1 MPATIRIKRSGTT
14 LAPSSLKV
22 GELAYSYATDSKKLY
37 IGIGPEVDE
46 NGTAASIAV
55 IGGEFFTDLINGIPG
70 ISVANRALILG
81 ADRNTDYLKIES
93 LHVDSATFA
102 DISIDSAYIQFA
114 GIDSA
119 YIHDLVVDSAY
130 IQFADIDS
138 AHIDNLTVDSAY
150 IRYLDVDSGHFDN
163 VTIDSAQIKFM
174 DVDSG
179 HVDNLTVDSA
189 YIKNADILFATLTEV
204 DSAYIHNASIDSAYI
219 KYASV
224 DSADISLLRSDSAYL
239 TKATIATSYQPLIT
253 GPEQIVIDPS
263 GIGDNTGRVL
273 IKGDL
278 QVDGTQTI
286 INSTTVSTND
296 RNILI
301 ADSAVDSAAADGAG
315 ITVYGD
321 GDYGRASLFYDATL
335 NKWRTSI
342 GLKVP
347 SIDADSARI
356 LQISGTNLLYDAAT
370 IQNGNVSQLTSD
382 SASITTLTGTFLTYN
397 NGTFKVSFHDSALV
411 NTALE
416 QGIFFAGANG
426 ALDTHAN
433 LKFDNQTD
441 MLIGRFTKPGESR
454 YGLHLGHREIVVP
467 GGVDSG
473 YYHFS
478 VTDSGDISAETLKIG
493 DYLRKGFQ
501 PHFSRTKTNPHS
513 FYGIQVDSAEFTS
526 TLQRNFFKSD
536 ISKADATTLDTT
548 NDSINILT
556 VKDNSG
562 ADLIQLRKDGSIN
575 FTGSLLFENEP
586 FSGGGIFDKKKLGIT
601 GTPDTGNQIYQP
613 DQTKRTAFGGGN
625 YLALNFD
632 RTKPSFDPAHDF
644 DMRGDLT
651 TFSVSGALLETS
663 LVSSL
668 LPDTTANSLA
678 GSPFYVKVDDSDKSR
693 MFFDTAKARFRAGY
707 FVRSSFTETEMGSF
721 SAAFGKNS
729 KAAGDYSFAFGDS
742 TETRSANSFVGGEKS
757 TIDQG
762 LGSSL
767 SVNAVAIG
775 KENVILNSASAIALG
790 EGNLIGTTSVYG
802 TDGVALG
809 RDNKIQGD
817 GVHSINSVAIG
828 KNNFIKSTITTVIG
842 KDNTTENTAANSF
855 VIGQNNNVKSGRSY
869 IIGDGHNDLATSSSA
884 RNYAFGEYSTFNATT
899 TQSMA
904 IGRYVKIG
912 NSVSGAIGINLG
924 IGSTDPE
931 NENYFLPIQDDNL
944 MSIQNGNLS
953 LGTDSDIT
961 AAGITS
967 GQGNLYIKGSII
979 YDGDI
984 FKRVAG
990 GVITASPW
998 IDDGTQI
1005 TYNNGGKNI
1014 GAHVTIPNS
1023 KFELFGEMMVRGA
1036 YNGAY
1041 KDLPDL
1047 FDSIGSGSSFGQ
1059 AIPSSQKISLFT
1071 YYPQGGILR
1080 AGNIKVH
1087 NTNTNDSMGAHS
1099 IGIGNEN
1106 FVLGDYGLVIGGRQG
1121 EVYSN
1126 YGAVIG
1132 GRQGTVG
1139 IPGVNANPALGEY
1152 AMSIGGYGN
1161 EVRGKHSIA
1170 IGGQAGNRI
1179 HGDNNVSIAAGT
1191 TKNNIS
1197 GSKSVFIGYSNTDS
1211 HQGSFPGYNSNSG
1224 TQENNY
1230 WIGYDN
1236 RVDSTSSNVKQN
1248 FIFGHSNLIKT
1259 KNSGATNVIIGHTND
1274 MGNTTGTSTA
1284 KNNFVFGQNNKITGS
1299 AQKNVIIG
1307 SGVEISS
1314 TSNNEIILY
1323 AGDSEG
1329 IHNTKVSIG
1338 YKTGQTNWNRRGV
1351 LQTEKFALDVNGN
1364 VRFGRD
1370 DSDNSTTLGS
1380 SIIIVNG
1387 QDIRDY
1393 VQRIDPNDTPVV
1405 IETPSTSLADVLSTQ
1420 ASAPTSAPTPIVTA
1434 GLTITTNAS
1443 GTIDLVSMTPGTSP
1457 IPTLDLGGT
1466 NSFNASTLTALK
1478 TALDGSSSLSSA
1490 GVVTSIEEKSNAVSA
1505 VAGGTTVST
1514 IGSQDT
1520 ITIVDRSTATI
1531 SLTLTDGSGTVISTT
1546 ASSATATEAE
1556 AAIDQANQL
1565 ILNTDFGASGMKTR
1579 AVGNDV
1585 LIERGVLKIDRG
1597 QVSTPE
1603 GVLPA
1608 ATVVNIKQENP
1619 GILIIRNTPTGIL
1632 TNGTT
1637 VEFSLPSLTAIGQF
1651 LSDSIYALRPVSTV
1665 GDSFEIFNST
1675 NTVGVDLTKGAT
1687 RDKGGTALVLGADDY
1702 DSSDFGPVGSGTIPF
1717 SQYVSLK
1724 ELPIVTSGAPSIF
1737 PRTVLMDSDLIV
1749 KGSGS
1754 FADSMTIGNDAVI
1767 KGNLKVPLGSITTG
1781 GSLTVEQPSVFLSD
1795 LSIGGGALTIS
1806 KSQTVGEAGVTL
1818 TGGIDI
1824 LGHLSV
1830 SDSVSIGTA
1839 LSVTGAAT
1847 FADSVRFGGSIRWL
1861 DNAYTDSFYIGNMTF
1876 DSYVLRPGSQVFN
1889 AIVDHFDT
1897 DYVQQRV
1904 DSFNSWM
1911 IHPDALVY
1919 NPIIT
1924 ATGRKTVAVGRSN
1937 NETWTG
1943 WQPSLGTTSNLYMTG
1958 MTPDYTDDD
1967 ATITSAAYA
1976 GRGNFGGGTGDSIGI
1991 DVMGRINIRSNPG
2004 LDDHKTLPPIL
2015 ANGEGWPN
2023 ATWLRQNN
2031 YIDQPYIRSKISGQF
2046 LLNTFTE
2053 DASTASNA
2061 KAFFRNML
2069 DSAYIIS
2076 VWDSDYYWK
2085 HDSFNAVYIGVPGQL
2100 YDGTSA
2106 RGSYYDGNLKVAI
2119 NKYGRDATHN
2129 LDVKGTA
2136 QVSSTV
2142 DLRSKLN
2149 VDSDVK
2155 MEASLMIGSFNG
2167 HNDGVDGASQL
2178 ITANRGLY
2186 VGDSTHLRD
2195 GLLVLGH
2202 ANVLDSTFTFTLDS
2216 HYFEYRQDAN
2226 NNPTLNNS
2234 QIATQYN
2241 LDNPDDSHVVLT
2253 FTDSP
2258 DFDRLRVIRT
2268 TGSTL
2273 PNVTYAVSVVNSGSG
2288 NQYSFNGGEFSNAEK
2303 PVLNLKEGGTYT
2315 FNLNVSGHPFYFTV
2329 DDGSNHASGSYV
2341 GEYTTGITGSR
2352 AETGTLVF
2360 TVPEGAPQL
2369 YYNCA
2374 YHVGMQGTANTPAF
2388 TTSASSI
2395 LVKGTDWDS
2404 LGNRTLFDSA
2414 IYGFGRPRHD
2424 LMNDTDRLKKV
2435 YIHETSL
2442 DASDD
2447 SVSVF
2452 WFDNELDSAS
2462 IHQDN
2467 TSRRSIIVGP
2477 LKTTTSGIIGF
2488 DSQSISDAGDIL
2500 AINAGKAIHGVT
2512 DPIINLRDASGN
2524 FKGRLKH
2531 HRDFTIVA
2539 NDQVRIFGNLEIIPG
2554 NYPEYWDATESASI
2568 IMGDKIEIQDRSN
2581 KIISQTDLFGET
2593 NLYGKVTF
2601 GTPEM
2606 ANAVRPGYP
2615 HVGASLTTYDSFVVK
2630 GGFLVES
2637 APGGTKI
2644 EFKSDIHVDSDKT
2657 FFFGAKKN
2665 VTSIVSAIN
2674 EFVFESDRTLS
2685 TPSNLTS
2692 KVESDG
2698 SYIGTITGVK
2708 HRHSDSAGGTDGR
2721 GHVIGHVGTTGVSVI
2736 NQEVVRTL
2744 QHPVTMDSHIARF
2757 LSAETDHI
2765 TLSTPLLTTN
2775 DISVSP
2781 GSTWYYGNARTRPF
2795 SYPKFDSDGVGN
2807 RLLHVSGSNI
2817 GQPKLESDGT
2827 FDGTLGPWTDT
2838 TDATTI
2844 ANTAD
2849 SANSSRRRYITGD
2862 SSYQVSLDSHVV
2874 DILQNPPL
2882 EKLVFNRTTD
2892 FTEKVQIINNLHV
2905 DSSYKLTVSTPT
2917 YFYKYES
2924 DGTGSGN
2931 LTTWPA
2937 GQVGSNAYPAN
2948 QPFLRDQKLQRF
2960 NFQTFVSTAS
2970 DAQNIAYKI
2979 ESDGS
2984 PIYPSKPNADPTP
2997 TGILHYEYN
3006 ADGSQKIHKV
3016 SLDSHIVRI
3025 IDSDFI
3031 GSRLNDP
3038 WKLKTASEG
3047 TTPRIYSE
3055 QGAAIIVGPSTL
3067 IPATDT
3073 RTKFIIDSGNAIF
3086 LSSPTQMS
3094 DSQNDITHDVVP
3106 SYGTRA
3112 RMMWIPTRG
3121 AFRVGQLDLL
3131 GNDKNWDDSNVGIH
3145 SIGIGSNT
3153 YASHYSTAI
3162 GYNTQA
3168 GQTRDSATDPLHSD
3182 RMYSVS
3188 VGQDIVNREHNS
3200 VAIGTFIVHNTGDA
3214 IYPGKSGSPRE
3225 DLLSIGKTIHNK
3237 ANKAVAIGFDLEIA
3251 GEAEGAKNA
3260 ENSLAIGREI
3270 DIKQDAKYS
3279 IAIGKN
3285 LNFTNTNS
3293 SSTNNTAFGR
3303 DITFSG
3309 STNTNNNSA
3318 FGRDIT
3324 FSSSGTKTNTT
3335 VLGRNISVQGNQN
3348 TMFALGDDI
3357 TISNQSSSSSFF
3369 GRKIV
3374 SSGNSPSAFAIGDNV
3389 RLTSRNSSAFV
3400 MGKNI
3405 TLSNTGS
3412 GSVSFGQN
3420 IYMSGSST
3428 GLALGTNI
3436 DVSKSGT
3443 AIGKSVSA
3451 GSGVAIGRNV
3461 SSTHYS
3467 SHTGVAI
3474 GHNVKGLQGAV
3485 AIGQTIPSA
3494 AKFSVAIG
3502 HSLTSVGQQSV
3513 NIGARN
3519 STAKFGIALGS
3530 RNFASGSRGSVAVGE
3545 NARSIGSN
3553 GFSVALGRNVTS
3565 GKNGVSIGAENVG
3578 STQSIIIGANNNST
3592 GSSSSARSVIVGYNN
3607 QVNGQN
3613 TSQITVGISN
3623 RSNTRVNVFGQN
3635 NTNNQNV
3642 TIFGSG
3648 NTNSSAPT
3656 SGSSANNIN
3665 ESIIFG
3671 FANKITSRSGLAY
3684 GKNNIVSSAAIAYG
3698 DDNTVAAEGIAF
3710 GRDNN
3715 VNNSTGGSFSQASFA
3730 YGRDNTANTL
3740 GMAFG
3745 RNNTVSTSGIAFG
3758 RDNDAQQNAIAIG
3771 RSSTAYGA
3779 EALAIGYN
3787 VTVGSSSNTATKS
3800 IGIAAGVG
3808 PNTVST
3814 DNTIA
3819 LRGQVTVNQDV
3830 INTIPGTATLTKH
3843 VPGTNVGVPV
3853 TTSNG
3858 AFGIS
3863 GTIGT
3868 DQIGTTIAL
3877 EVEGAVNVRGDKG
3890 EYFMQGMRMYDY
3902 IRDIAADA
3910 LYVLDIAD
3918 SNYVKTVVTKE
3929 YLRETGTSDQF
3940 FQSEGTGAS
3949 DNIVYTGGGNVAIGG
3964 TNPSRSRYADAASK
3978 DNINYKVDVVGNLN
3992 LDGLTYQGD
4001 VILPI
4006 GPYDSSIYLN
4016 HYRNFTNYVIS
4027 PDSASAKGF
4036 FDSAYVHARGNFGMN
4051 PSNTYDSDQIFRLIN
4066 GQYIDENI
4074 TPLWLTEDE
4083 IIQKVDSAVTDAH
4096 IAFQPELVL
4105 GAETGSGHTNSKY
4118 KVSAYG
4124 FNASERLGQIQ
4135 YTNPIPGFESLV
4147 QTKVGIGKLAY
4158 TSKDANGTTISGA
4171 VAGNDAVRS
4180 LTGQFG
4186 YENSGLSLAGKLQIH
4201 GPSDPDAPLLP
4212 SKAALQIYNGHIEID
4227 GTPLD
4232 LSKTFEVGTSFTTY
4246 NQPTKFIGIGNSSPQ
4261 HHVDIAGRLNA
4272 DSGLFIAGV
4281 NIFDTLDSDFII
4293 SVIDSDYVKQFIDS
4307 AYIQSNI
4314 ANVNTNV
4321 IPTTDIAFDLGSPTK
4336 RFKDLFL
4343 SGQSIHIG
4351 NTILTSDTN
4360 GLVAKDSG
4368 GNVLRFVGVDSNAVT
4383 SFVNRDYVQ
4392 SRADSAYI
4400 FSIADSGYIRSVAD
4414 SAYIQDIADS
4424 AYILT
4429 AVDSAYI
4436 KGIADSAYIL
4446 TAADSAYILSQ
4457 LLATGHILPALDSAY
4472 DIGSSTHKF
4481 KDLYLSGNTINLGGA
4496 RISSTPG
4503 GVKIADNSGAQLKVF
4518 GVDSDATTHLIDSA
4532 YVRAR
4537 ADSAYVTGMI
4547 DSAYLSVFIDS
4558 AYVAA
4563 RTPPVS
4569 IEASMITPIVDSAYV
4584 AARTRIGSDDINFGL
4599 NKILYNNT
4607 YTTNTLPSAVDYKG
4621 MFVFD
4626 ATVNRAKVG
4635 AGGSWMELARSVDV
4649 RAIADSAAAALVNGA
4664 PAVLDTLNELA
4675 TALGNDSAFSTTVAN
4690 SLTLKLNV
4698 ADIPTNIDSA
4708 YVLARSPEF
4717 DFVTNIDSA
4726 YVRAR
4731 QSGIDS
4737 AAIIGM
4743 VDSAYIIARSAAGT
4757 DSNAVMTLIDSHL
4770 NLHTATTNQ
4779 VLSYDGSD
4787 YAWVAQSSG
4796 GGGGSLDS
4804 SLIEG
4809 MIDSSYVTQRMNTG
4823 FDLFTFNATANQT
4836 VFSGNDTFNRTVSF
4850 VPMNNSPMVYLNGAL
4865 MRQNVDYTS
4874 QDSTGITFLSGV
4886 DSSDEVT
4893 IMGFKHA
4900 SGTVVY
4906 NTSDRVVYTRPRFVN
4921 HRFDADSGQTTFSG
4935 TDVNGVTLDFDAD
4948 KVQVFNN
4955 GIRLVSGLDYN
4966 ASSNSVT
4973 TTYGLDS
4980 GDDLVINALVYS
4992 NTLFETS
4999 SLDSSDIVTI
5009 AKSGID
5015 SAYIQSITSAGT
5027 DSAAIV
5033 DLIDSAYIAARSGG
5047 GLKISVNAPL
5057 NPVAGSMW
5065 FDPEVLETY
5074 VYYVDSNGTAQW
5086 VKSNPSGPELALTQV
5101 SNIVDSAYVSA
5112 RVSAGTDSASIIN
5125 MIDSAYVSARVS
5137 TPNTW
5142 SEVTT
5147 TPVTAVANQRL
5158 ILDTSGGVKVV
5169 NLPST
5174 ATLGDEIRIIDGTGN
5189 ASTNNITINR
5199 NGHKIEGSDS
5209 DLTID
5214 VNRAAFGLVYYNVA
5228 NGWLFTEK

>member
-46 NGTAASIAV
+46 NGTAASISV

-93 LHVDSATFA
+93 LQVDSATFA

-150 IRYLDVDSGHFDN
+150 IRYLDVDSGHFDH
-163 VTIDSAQIKFM
+163 VTIDFAKIKLM

-189 YIKNADILFATLTEV
+189 YIKYADIDSAHIDNLDV
-204 DSAYIHNASIDSAYI
+204 DSAYIDYAKIDSADISQLTVDSAYI
-219 KYASV
+219 THLVGDSAQISQLTVDSAYITYASV

-263 GIGDNTGRVL
+263 AIGDNTGRVL
-273 IKGDL
+273 IKGNL
-278 QVDGTQTI
+278 QVDGIQTI

-321 GDYGRASLFYDATL
+321 GAHGRASIFYDATL

-356 LQISGTNLLYDAAT
+356 TEISGTNVIYDHAHIYSGT
-370 IQNGNVSQLTSD
+370 FDQLISD
-382 SASITTLTGTFLTYN
+382 SARITTLTGTFLDYN

-416 QGIFFAGANG
+416 QGIFFAGTNG

-433 LKFDNQTD
+433 LKFDKTTD
-441 MLIGRFTKPGESR
+441 MLVGRFTKPGESR

-478 VTDSGDISAETLKIG
+478 VTDSGDISAETLKVG

-536 ISKADATTLDTT
+536 ISQADATTLNTT
-548 NDSINILT
+548 EDSINILS

-575 FTGSLLFENEP
+575 FTGSLLKENEP

-613 DQTKRTAFGGGN
+613 DQTKRSAFGGGN

-632 RTKPSFDPAHDF
+632 QTKPSFDPTHDF

-651 TFSVSGALLETS
+651 TFSVSGGLLEAS
-663 LVSSL
+663 LVTSL

-707 FVRSSFTETEMGSF
+707 FVRSSFTETEMGNF

-742 TETRSANSFVGGEKS
+742 TETRSAYSFVGGEKS

-762 LGSSL
+762 ASTAL
-767 SVNAVAIG
+767 SVGAVAIG
-775 KENVILNSASAIALG
+775 KENVIYNSVSAIALG

-802 TDGVALG
+802 TDGVAIG

-855 VIGQNNNVKSGRSY
+855 VIGQNNDVKSGKSY

-884 RNYAFGEYSTFNATT
+884 RNYAFGENATFNSTT

-904 IGRYVKIG
+904 IGRYVNIG
-912 NSVSGAIGINLG
+912 NSVSGAIGINLSV
-924 IGSTDPE
+924 GSTDPLSA
-931 NENYFLPIQDDNL
+931 NYFLPIQDDNL
-944 MSIQNGNLS
+944 MSIQSGNLS

-961 AAGITS
+961 AAGITT
-967 GQGNLYIKGSII
+967 GTGNLYIKGSII

-984 FKRVAG
+984 FKRVDG
-990 GVITASPW
+990 GVITSSPW

-1023 KFELFGEMMVRGA
+1023 KFELAGEIMVRGA

-1041 KDLPDL
+1041 TDLPDL

-1132 GRQGTVG
+1132 GREGTVG
-1139 IPGVNANPALGEY
+1139 IPGVNANPSLAEY
-1152 AMSIGGYGN
+1152 AMSIGGIGN
-1161 EVRGKHSIA
+1161 DVKGSHSIA
-1170 IGGQAGNRI
+1170 IGGKSGNRV

-1197 GSKSVFIGYSNTDS
+1197 GNNSVFIGYNNTDS
-1211 HQGSFPGYNSNSG
+1211 HQGGWPTYSSNSG
-1224 TQENNY
+1224 TQEKNY

-1236 RVDSTSSNVKQN
+1236 RVDSASSNVKQN
-1248 FIFGHSNLIKT
+1248 FIFGHSNVIKT
-1259 KNSGATNVIIGHTND
+1259 KNSGATNVIIGHNND
-1274 MGNTTGTSTA
+1274 MGNTSGTSTA
-1284 KNNFVFGQNNKITGS
+1284 KQNFIFGENHKITGS
-1299 AQKNVIIG
+1299 AQRNFIIG
-1307 SGVEISS
+1307 RGAEIDG
-1314 TSNNEIILY
+1314 TSDNEIILY
-1323 AGDSEG
+1323 SGDSAG

-1338 YKTGQTNWNRRGV
+1338 YKTGQSNWYRRGV
-1351 LQTEKFALDVNGN
+1351 LQTEKFALDINGN
-1364 VRFGRD
+1364 VRIGRD

-1380 SIIIVNG
+1380 AIIIVNG

-1393 VQRIDPNDTPVV
+1393 VQRIDPNNTPLT
-1405 IETPSTSLADVLSTQ
+1405 IEQVQQSMQELLEKQ
-1420 ASAPTSAPTPIVTA
+1420 ASAPTSAPTPAVSAGVSVATNAAGTEDEITFQPGITATIDLGGGKIFTASTLLGLRTAILADADLVAEGISVSIESKATAVPSATGIGVVTNGSLDTVTITDRTTA
-1434 GLTITTNAS
+1434 TITLAITGGSTITTA
-1443 GTIDLVSMTPGTSP
+1443 
-1457 IPTLDLGGT
+1457 
-1466 NSFNASTLTALK
+1466 
-1478 TALDGSSSLSSA
+1478 
-1490 GVVTSIEEKSNAVSA
+1490 
-1505 VAGGTTVST
+1505 
-1514 IGSQDT
+1514 
-1520 ITIVDRSTATI
+1520 I
-1531 SLTLTDGSGTVISTT
+1531 S
-1546 ASSATATEAE
+1546 SSATTSAE
-1556 AAIDQANQL
+1556 AAIDQASQL
-1565 ILNTDFGASGMKTR
+1565 NLNTDFGLSGMQAA

-1585 LIERGVLKIDRG
+1585 LIERGILKIDRS
-1597 QVSTPE
+1597 QVVTPE
-1603 GVLPA
+1603 GILPA
-1608 ATVVNIKQENP
+1608 ATVVNLKQENP
-1619 GILIIRNTPTGIL
+1619 GVLIIRNTPSGIL
-1632 TNGTT
+1632 TYGTT
-1637 VEFSLPSLTAIGQF
+1637 VQLDLPGISAITSF
-1651 LSDSIYALRPVSTV
+1651 LADSIYALRPISTI

-1687 RDKGGTALVLGADDY
+1687 RDKGGTALVLGAGDY
-1702 DSSDFGPVGSGTIPF
+1702 DSDNWGSSIAYG
-1717 SQYVSLK
+1717 QYLTLK

-1749 KGSGS
+1749 KGAGS
-1754 FADSMTIGNDAVI
+1754 FADSMTIGNDALI

-1781 GSLTVEQPSVFLSD
+1781 GSLTVSQPSTFLSD
-1795 LSIGGGALTIS
+1795 LSLAGGSMVVSKSLTGDAAGVSIVGNIDLVGKIKIGDSATIEKSLTVKGPADFRDSMRIGG
-1806 KSQTVGEAGVTL
+1806 
-1818 TGGIDI
+1818 
-1824 LGHLSV
+1824 SV
-1830 SDSVSIGTA
+1830 YW
-1839 LSVTGAAT
+1839 LNNAT
-1847 FADSVRFGGSIRWL
+1847 E
-1861 DNAYTDSFYIGNMTF
+1861 DSFYIGNMTF
-1876 DSYVLRPGSQVFN
+1876 DSYVLRPGSQIFN
-1889 AIVDHFDT
+1889 AVVDHFDT

-1904 DSFNSWM
+1904 DSFNSWT

-1919 NPIIT
+1919 NPITT

-1943 WQPSLGTTSNLYMTG
+1943 WKPSLGTTSNLYMTG
-1958 MTPDYTDDD
+1958 MTPDYADDD

-1991 DVMGRINIRSNPG
+1991 DVLGRINIRSNPG
-2004 LDDHKTLPPIL
+2004 LDDHKTLPPVL
-2015 ANGEGWPN
+2015 VNGEGWPN
-2023 ATWLRQNN
+2023 STWLRQNN
-2031 YIDQPYIRSKISGQF
+2031 YIDQPYIRSKISGEF

-2053 DASTASNA
+2053 NASTAANA

-2100 YDGTSA
+2100 YDGTHA

-2129 LDVKGTA
+2129 LDVQGTA

-2178 ITANRGLY
+2178 ITPNRGLY

-2216 HYFEYRQDAN
+2216 HYFEYRQDGN

-2268 TGSTL
+2268 TASTL
-2273 PNVTYAVSVVNSGSG
+2273 PNVTYAVSVVNTGSG
-2288 NQYSFNGGEFSNAEK
+2288 NQYSFNGGEFSNAVK

-2352 AETGTLVF
+2352 TETGTLVF
-2360 TVPEGAPQL
+2360 TVPTGAPQL

-2374 YHVGMQGTANTPAF
+2374 YHAGMQGTANTPAF

-2404 LGNRTLFDSA
+2404 LGNRSLFDSA

-2424 LMNDTDRLKKV
+2424 LMNDADRLKKV

-2447 SVSVF
+2447 SVTIF

-2488 DSQSISDAGDIL
+2488 DSQAISDGGDIL
-2500 AINAGKAIHGVT
+2500 AINSGKAIHGVT

-2539 NDQVRIFGNLEIIPG
+2539 NNQVRIFGNLEIIPG
-2554 NYPEYWDATESASI
+2554 AYPEYWDATESASI

-2581 KIISQTDLFGET
+2581 KIISKTNLFGET

-2665 VTSIVSAIN
+2665 VTSIVSVIN

-2685 TPSNLTS
+2685 TPPILTS

-2721 GHVIGHVGTTGVSVI
+2721 GHVIGHIGTTGVSLI
-2736 NQEVVRTL
+2736 NQEVVQTL
-2744 QHPVTMDSHIARF
+2744 QQPVTMDSHIARF

-2765 TLSTPLLTTN
+2765 TLSTPILTTN

-2781 GSTWYYGNARTRPF
+2781 GSTWYYGPAKTRPF
-2795 SYPKFDSDGVGN
+2795 SYPKYDSDGIGN
-2807 RLLHVSGSNI
+2807 VLLHVSGSNI

-2862 SSYQVSLDSHVV
+2862 SSYQISLDSHVV
-2874 DILQNPPL
+2874 EILQNPPL
-2882 EKLVFNRTTD
+2882 EKLIFDRPAD
-2892 FTEKVQIINNLHV
+2892 FKQKVQVINDLHV
-2905 DSSYKLTVSTPT
+2905 DSSYKLTLSTPT

-2924 DGTGSGN
+2924 DGTGAGN

-2937 GQVGSNAYPAN
+2937 SQVGNNSYPAN

-2960 NFQTFVSTAS
+2960 NFQTFVSTAA

-2984 PIYPSKPNADPTP
+2984 PIYPSKPHADPTP

-3006 ADGSQKIHKV
+3006 ADGSQKIHKIG
-3016 SLDSHIVRI
+3016 LDSHIVRI

-3038 WKLKTASEG
+3038 WKLKTATEG
-3047 TTPRIYSE
+3047 VTPRIYSE
-3055 QGAAIIVGPSTL
+3055 EGAAIIIGQSNL
-3067 IPATDT
+3067 IPDNDT

-3086 LSSPTQMS
+3086 LSSPTQMA

-3106 SYGTRA
+3106 SYGTQS

-3131 GNDKNWDDSNVGIH
+3131 GNDKNWDDSNIGVH

-3168 GQTRDSATDPLHSD
+3168 GITRDSTSDPLYSD

-3200 VAIGTFIVHNTGDA
+3200 VAIGTLIVHNLGDA
-3214 IYPGKSGSPRE
+3214 IYPGKTGYPRE

-3237 ANKAVAIGFDLEIA
+3237 ANKGVAIGFDLEIA
-3251 GEAEGAKNA
+3251 GETNGSKNA
-3260 ENSLAIGREI
+3260 EESLAIGREI

-3279 IAIGKN
+3279 TAIGKN
-3285 LNFTNTNS
+3285 LNFTNTNTS
-3293 SSTNNTAFGR
+3293 SINNTAFGR

-3335 VLGRNISVQGNQN
+3335 VLGRNISVQGTQN

-3374 SSGNSPSAFAIGDNV
+3374 SSGISPSAFAIGDNV
-3389 RLTSRNSSAFV
+3389 NLTSRNSSAFV

-3405 TLSNTGS
+3405 TLSNTNS
-3412 GSVSFGQN
+3412 GAVSFGQN
-3420 IYMSGSST
+3420 IYMSGSNS

-3461 SSTHYS
+3461 SSTHSS

-3474 GHNVKGLQGAV
+3474 GHNVKGFRGAL

-3494 AKFSVAIG
+3494 GRNSVAIG
-3502 HSLTSVGQQSV
+3502 HSLTGVGQSSV
-3513 NIGARN
+3513 NIGSRN
-3519 STAKFGIALGS
+3519 VTHKSAIALGS
-3530 RNFASGSRGSVAVGE
+3530 RNTASGSRTGVAIGE
-3545 NARSIGSN
+3545 NSRAIGGS
-3553 GFSVALGRNVTS
+3553 GWSVALGRNVSS
-3565 GKNGVSIGAENVG
+3565 GKYGVSIGAENVG
-3578 STQSIIIGANNNST
+3578 GTQAIVIGANNNAT

-3648 NTNSSAPT
+3648 NTSSVAPT

-3684 GKNNIVSSAAIAYG
+3684 GKNNTVSSAAIAYG
-3698 DDNTVAAEGIAF
+3698 DDNTVAAEGLAF
-3710 GRDNN
+3710 GRDNT

-3745 RNNTVSTSGIAFG
+3745 RSNTVATSGIALG
-3758 RDNDAQQNAIAIG
+3758 RDNNAQQNAIAIG
-3771 RSSTAYGA
+3771 RSVTAYGT

-3787 VTVGSSSNTATKS
+3787 VTVGSSTNTANKS

-3814 DNTIA
+3814 DDTLA
-3819 LRGQVTVNQDV
+3819 LRGRVTVNQDEVNV
-3830 INTIPGTATLTKH
+3830 IPSTATLTKH
-3843 VPGTNVGVPV
+3843 VPGTNVGISV

-3858 AFGIS
+3858 GFGVG
-3863 GTIGT
+3863 GTIGV
-3868 DQIGTTIAL
+3868 DQVGTTIAL
-3877 EVEGAVNVRGDKG
+3877 EVDGAVNVRGNNG

-3902 IRDIAADA
+3902 IRDVAADA

-3918 SNYVKTVVTKE
+3918 SDYIKSVITKE
-3929 YLRETGTSDQF
+3929 YLRVTETSDQF
-3940 FQSEGTGAS
+3940 FQAEGNGPT
-3949 DNIVYTGGGNVAIGG
+3949 DNILYTGGGSVGIG
-3964 TNPSRSRYADAASK
+3964 TSNPSRSRYADAANK
-3978 DNINYKVDVVGNLN
+3978 DNITYKADIAGNLN
-3992 LDGLTYQGD
+3992 VDGLTYQGD
-4001 VILPI
+4001 LILPV

-4036 FDSAYVHARGNFGMN
+4036 FDSAYVHARSNFGMN
-4051 PSNTYDSDQIFRLIN
+4051 PSNTYDSDQIFRLID
-4066 GQYIDENI
+4066 GQYIDNNI
-4074 TPLWLTEDE
+4074 TPLWLTENE
-4083 IIQKVDSAVTDAH
+4083 IISKVDSAVTDAH
-4096 IAFQPELVL
+4096 IAFQPELVI
-4105 GAETGSGHTNSKY
+4105 GAETASGHRNSKH
-4118 KVSAYG
+4118 KTSAYG
-4124 FNASERLGQIQ
+4124 FSASERLGQIQ
-4135 YTNPIPGFESLV
+4135 YTNPIPGFEAIV

-4158 TSKDANGTTISGA
+4158 TSRDANGTTVSGA

-4180 LTGQFG
+4180 LTGKFG

-4201 GPSDPDAPLLP
+4201 GPSDPDAPLVP

-4232 LSKTFEVGTSFTTY
+4232 LTKTFEVGTSFTTY
-4246 NQPTKFIGIGNSSPQ
+4246 NNPTKFIGIGNASPQ

-4272 DSGLFIAGV
+4272 DSGLFIGGV

-4293 SVIDSDYVKQFIDS
+4293 SVIDSSYVRSFIDS
-4307 AYIQSNI
+4307 DYIQSNI
-4314 ANVNTNV
+4314 ANVNTSV
-4321 IPTTDIAFDLGSPTK
+4321 IPTTDITFDLGSPTN
-4336 RFKDLFL
+4336 RFRDLFL

-4351 NTILTSDTN
+4351 NTILTSDAS
-4360 GLVAKDSG
+4360 GLVAKDSD
-4368 GNVLRFVGVDSNAVT
+4368 GNTLRFVGIDSNAVT
-4383 SFVNRDYVQ
+4383 SFVTRDYVQ

-4400 FSIADSGYIRSVAD
+4400 FGMVDSAYIASIAD
-4414 SAYIQDIADS
+4414 SAYIRSIADS

-4429 AVDSAYI
+4429 AVTDVYVKS
-4436 KGIADSAYIL
+4436 IADSAYIL

-4457 LLATGHILPALDSAY
+4457 LLATGHILPALDSTY
-4472 DIGSSTHKF
+4472 DIGSPTHKF

-4496 RISSTPG
+4496 RISSSPAG
-4503 GVKIADNSGAQLKVF
+4503 IKIADNSGAQLKVF
-4518 GVDSDATTHLIDSA
+4518 GVDSDATGNLIDSA

-4558 AYVAA
+4558 AYVAV
-4563 RTPPVS
+4563 RTPPIS
-4569 IEASMITPIVDSAYV
+4569 IEASMITPIVDSSYIQE
-4584 AARTRIGSDDINFGL
+4584 RTRIGSDDINFGL

-4626 ATVNRAKVG
+4626 ATVDRAKVG

-4675 TALGNDSAFSTTVAN
+4675 TSLGNDSAFSTTVAN
-4690 SLTLKLNV
+4690 SLTLKLNI

-4743 VDSAYIIARSAAGT
+4743 VDSAYIISRSAAGT

-4779 VLSYDGSD
+4779 VLSYNGSD
-4787 YAWVAQSSG
+4787 YAWVTQS

-4850 VPMNNSPMVYLNGAL
+4850 IAMNNSPMVYLNGAL
-4865 MRQNVDYTS
+4865 QRQNVDYTS

-4886 DSSDEVT
+4886 DSDDEVT

-4906 NTSDRVVYTRPRFVN
+4906 TSAV
-4921 HRFDADSGQTTFSG
+4921 
-4935 TDVNGVTLDFDAD
+4935 
-4948 KVQVFNN
+4948 
-4955 GIRLVSGLDYN
+4955 
-4966 ASSNSVT
+4966 
-4973 TTYGLDS
+4973 
-4980 GDDLVINALVYS
+4980 
-4992 NTLFETS
+4992 
-4999 SLDSSDIVTI
+4999 
-5009 AKSGID
+5009 D
-5015 SAYIQSITSAGT
+5015 SAT
-5027 DSAAIV
+5027 IV

-5101 SNIVDSAYVSA
+5101 SNIVDSAYIAARVSAGTDSASIINMIDSAYVSA
-5112 RVSAGTDSASIIN
+5112 RVSSGTDSASIIN

-5189 ASTNNITINR
+5189 AATNNITINR